1 MKHVFRLFLATLL
14 LSCLLIRGSHAH
26 EHPVE
31 DLLELPHPMRAIH
44 HEAFAKRLND
54 EQKAGI
60 DALRGE
66 IQPRFQALMR
76 EALPLQEKLRSAIV
90 DRGITIDETELQQEL
105 QHLAEVRLQMTRVI
119 ASAYTRLRVILG
131 DEDWQALLQALKQ
144 D

>member
-44 HEAFAKRLND
+44 QEAFAKRLNG

-60 DALRGE
+60 EALRGE

-90 DRGITIDETELQQEL
+90 DRGIAIDETEL

-119 ASAYTRLRVILG
+119 ASAYTRLRLILG

>member
-1 MKHVFRLFLATLL
+1 MKHAFRLFLATLL

-44 HEAFAKRLND
+44 QEAFAKRLNG

-60 DALRGE
+60 EALRGE

-90 DRGITIDETELQQEL
+90 DRGIAIDETEL

-119 ASAYTRLRVILG
+119 ASAYTRLRLILG